1 MMKKT
6 KENSKQEWALIPL
19 EEKVSMITAL
29 ATKSSKN
36 GEMALMEIAEQGSD
50 LAAKEVV
57 AAMPPLTINQ
67 IVQDFDYSDPSI
79 VAGLLGAQ
87 QVVAVLNSNPL
98 LWQTLLNDDDPGV
111 VSELMNNMEN
121 ILTQILLTK
130 KDDSWFAEVI
140 DFISTDENCLIYLAL
155 PYVRK
160 KILKI
165 NKLDLV
171 EIATGTTTSDLQLDS
186 VNEKE
191 SFKLQ
196 VNCVDALDTNDA
208 NDYDVIDLDDTHFNN
223 DEGGAQEFYYNCSK
237 LFNQFETE
245 EGKIGFLYHE
255 INRLVPDVA
264 QKIFMLGEDAYV
276 HKDTIQSFLSDL
288 LSCAKSEDLKK
299 VVDVD
304 DMFTPLM

>member
-6 KENSKQEWALIPL
+6 KESSSQEWSVIPL
-19 EEKVSMITAL
+19 EQKISMITAL

-36 GEMALMEIAEQGSD
+36 GEKALVEIADQGSD
-50 LAAKEVV
+50 RAAKEVI
-57 AAMPPLTINQ
+57 AAMPALTINQ
-67 IVQDFDYSDPSI
+67 IMQDFDYSDPSI
-79 VAGLLGAQ
+79 VAMLLDAQ
-87 QVVAVLNSNPL
+87 QVAAVLNSNPL
-98 LWQTLLNDDDPGV
+98 LWQTLLNDDDPSV
-111 VSELMNNMEN
+111 VNELMNTMEN
-121 ILTQILLTK
+121 ILTQVLLTK
-130 KDDSWFAEVI
+130 KDDSWFEEVI
-140 DFISTDENCLIYLAL
+140 NFIATDENCLIYLAL

-171 EIATGTTTSDLQLDS
+171 ETVTGTTNSDLQIDS
-186 VNEKE
+186 LHEGEPHK
-191 SFKLQ
+191 Q
-196 VNCVDALDTNDA
+196 PAICVDALDTNDA
-208 NDYDVIDLDDTHFNN
+208 NDYDVIDIDDTHFNN
-223 DEGGAQEFYYNCSK
+223 DESATQEFYYNCNK
-237 LFNQFETE
+237 LFNQFEVE